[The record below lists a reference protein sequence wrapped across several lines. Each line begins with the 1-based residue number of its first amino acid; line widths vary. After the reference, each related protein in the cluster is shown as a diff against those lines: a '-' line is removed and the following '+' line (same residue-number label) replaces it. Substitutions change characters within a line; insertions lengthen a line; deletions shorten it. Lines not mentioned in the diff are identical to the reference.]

1 MPVAL
6 AVQVRGHDPDGTP
19 WEEMTTTEN
28 FSSGGARFALKKTVR
43 VGQVLL
49 ISSPIPKRYRRF
61 ALAEASY
68 KPYVLVRRV
77 FPAWPANN
85 VAVMFLGKDPPRG
98 YEQNPGGR
106 YFLPTDP
113 KPTVKGKERRQFK
126 RLDVFINLRLRRT
139 DGLGGGPQEEQTVTE
154 NLSRGGFRA
163 PTAMAVAKGEIL
175 VVEDP
180 GGSFSTRAE
189 VRNVYI
195 GKDGVPRINLRFLDG
210 EAPDKLIAAA
220 GIAGLE

>member
-6 AVQVRGHDPDGTP
+6 TVQVRGHDPNGTP
-19 WEEMTTTEN
+19 WEEMTTTED

-61 ALAEASY
+61 ALADASY
-68 KPYVLVRRV
+68 RPYVLVRRV
-77 FPAWPANN
+77 FPAWPANK
-85 VAVMFLGKDPPRG
+85 VAVMFLGKEPPKG
-98 YEQNPGGR
+98 YEQNPGELYR
-106 YFLPTDP
+106 LPTDP
-113 KPTVKGKERRQFK
+113 RPAPKERRQFT

-139 DGLGGGPQEEQTVTE
+139 DGIGGGPQEERTVTE

-163 PTAMAVAKGEIL
+163 PTAMGVGKGEIL

-180 GGSFSTRAE
+180 AGTFSTRAE

>member
-1 MPVAL
+1 MPVSL
-6 AVQVRGHDPDGTP
+6 PVQVRGHDPNGSP
-19 WEEMTTTEN
+19 WEEMTNTLD
-28 FSSGGARFALKKTVR
+28 FSSGGARFTLKKTVR
-43 VGQVLL
+43 VGQVLQ
-49 ISSPIPKRYRRF
+49 IASPFPKRYRRF
-61 ALAEASY
+61 ALSEPSY
-68 KPYVLVRRV
+68 KPYALVRDV
-77 FPAWPANN
+77 FPAWPAN
-85 VAVMFLGKDPPRG
+85 VVGVMVLGKDPPKG
-98 YEQNPGGR
+98 YELKPGELYR
-106 YFLPTDP
+106 LPTDP
-113 KPTVKGKERRQFK
+113 RPPPKERRQYT

-139 DGLGGGPQEEQTVTE
+139 DGIGSGPQEEQTVTE

-175 VVEDP
+175 LVEDP

-220 GIAGLE
+220 GIAGLA